1 MLPPR
6 LPVLYL
12 ARHVQTIHNAVGIL
26 QGRENHTP
34 LSTRGFRQAQAMGQ
48 ALRAHFGPSPALALW
63 CSSAGRTQQ
72 TLSLIAEHLNL
83 SFFTAA
89 SDARLDEIDVG
100 RWQHRHIR
108 EVEAELGRPV
118 LDRKRR
124 LFTEPAPD
132 GEWYDA
138 IADRLTAWLHDV
150 ADSPQPILAI
160 SHGFTTRILRGL
172 LTGGDVPDVTPPVT
186 VALAPPLPQ
195 GSIVRIADGVETVVH
210 LGDGPASAPAT
221 GDGG

>member
-1 MLPPR
+1 MPPAT
-6 LPVLYL
+6 LPVIYL
-12 ARHVQTIHNAVGIL
+12 ARHVQTVHNAVGIL
-26 QGRENHTP
+26 QGRASHTP
-34 LSTRGFRQAQAMGQ
+34 ISARGFRQADAMGR
-48 ALRAHFGPSPALALW
+48 ALRAHFGPCPALALW

-83 SFFTAA
+83 SFFTATH
-89 SDARLDEIDVG
+89 DARLDEIDVG
-100 RWQHRHIR
+100 CWQHRHIR

-118 LDRKRR
+118 LDRTRR

-138 IADRLTAWLHDV
+138 IAERLNAWLHDITASDKPLLV
-150 ADSPQPILAI
+150 I

-172 LTGGDVPDVTPPVT
+172 LVGGDVPDVMPRVSTP
-186 VALAPPLPQ
+186 LAASLPQ
-195 GSIVRIADGVETVVH
+195 GSIVRIENGAETVVYR
-210 LGDGPASAPAT
+210 GDDPAQAA

>member
-12 ARHVQTIHNAVGIL
+12 ARHGQTIHNAVGIL
-26 QGRENHTP
+26 QGRESHTP
-34 LSTRGFRQAQAMGQ
+34 LSARGFRQAEAMG
-48 ALRAHFGPSPALALW
+48 RAMRDHFGPSPALALW

-83 SFFTAA
+83 SFFMAA

-108 EVEAELGRPV
+108 DVEAELGRPV

-138 IADRLTAWLHDV
+138 IAERLTAWLHDV
-150 ADSPQPILAI
+150 AASNTPLLVI
-160 SHGFTTRILRGL
+160 SHGFTTRVLRGL
-172 LTGGDVPDVTPPVT
+172 LTGGEVPDVTPPVS
-186 VALAPPLPQ
+186 VPLAATLPQ
-195 GSIVRIADGVETVVH
+195 GSIVRIEGGVETVVH
-210 LGDGPASAPAT
+210 LGDGPVPAQAT